1 MALHDVLCDNTLAH
15 VASFLD
21 HESAI
26 TFSKEICHV
35 LTDRMRSFP
44 HIWRGIFERHHFSP
58 PSSVQVDYREE
69 CKFRKALLQNLIG
82 KKKKDASKQPFNLPN
97 RFFYFVPVIPSDDYM
112 YDMPLHDL
120 PPVGFDCCSFL
131 LTSGCEGEIIFLD
144 PFEMSLVI
152 YKNCVD
158 NAVASDEAMM
168 LQGMMD
174 AASVLQRRTDLGL
187 QDISEEHIA
196 GAVIDETVYRNH
208 NVEHY
213 RTPPSQILMD
223 AEDYFNVALEEY
235 FLPTQDRHG
244 RRRDEN
250 GLFLL
255 RPDDEVEFGYMG
267 IDSKPIMGQD
277 GQVHGTMVGLARLL
291 CSLDFDV
298 EQISCTEVITWTR
311 RKSQD
316 LFGDKRICRIAGSC
330 HCIDPCPKYNRLFT
344 VFLPEQGPHLD
355 NNSDGLDPK
364 TIVVYPL
371 LPADDS
377 TPPVSPRYFSMPE
390 FTLTCTDYVN
400 HVIVDC
406 AGTLLVGTLNGS
418 IEVWK
423 PDAHSGMYRVAL
435 FNVNGSVLASTKR
448 FHEETKTSL
457 KDNNVAMDIEET
469 TCAMLQEDSQ
479 SSSRTSNENE
489 VNQEY
494 DENMAAADGRLP
506 VMINAVSESEGHAEN
521 SVSDVPNHIDHGE
534 AFVENDQDWIPHLHS
549 SLTVEFFYF
558 PNHVPVEQCG
568 FVSVQYSR
576 VEGTCL
582 LVWKKPNHG
591 KDFQVVSQIV
601 LPLSPL
607 RKPCV
612 HYDGRRIVV
621 CGQDHIGLIVLVYHV
636 LSSMED
642 IEYFPLN
649 PDKKMRYES
658 GGVYNYTM
666 QPHVRFA
673 NRVRHAAFGGLQYY
687 ESMYMTCNER
697 FLIVNTKRGN
707 LLGGGS
713 SSTSEGLLVI
723 DLKDHE

>member
-1 MALHDVLCDNTLAH
+1 M
-15 VASFLD
+15 
-21 HESAI
+21 
-26 TFSKEICHV
+26 
-35 LTDRMRSFP
+35 
-44 HIWRGIFERHHFSP
+44 
-58 PSSVQVDYREE
+58 
-69 CKFRKALLQNLIG
+69 
-82 KKKKDASKQPFNLPN
+82 
-97 RFFYFVPVIPSDDYM
+97 
-112 YDMPLHDL
+112 
-120 PPVGFDCCSFL
+120 
-131 LTSGCEGEIIFLD
+131 D
-144 PFEMSLVI
+144 PFDMSLVI
-152 YKNCVD
+152 HKNCVD

-174 AASVLQRRTDLGL
+174 AASVLQRRIDLGL
-187 QDISEEHIA
+187 QDVSEEHIA

-208 NVEHY
+208 NVEQY
-213 RTPPSQILMD
+213 RTPPSQVLMD
-223 AEDYFNVALEEY
+223 AEDYFNVLLEEY
-235 FLPTQDRHG
+235 FLPTEDRHG

-267 IDSKPIMGQD
+267 IDSKPIVSQD

-298 EQISCTEVITWTR
+298 EQISCTEVITWTK
-311 RKSQD
+311 RKGQE
-316 LFGDKRICRIAGSC
+316 LFGDKHLCRISGSC
-330 HCIDPCPKYNRLFT
+330 LGIDLCPKHNRVYT
-344 VFLPEQGPHLD
+344 VFLPEQGAHLD

-377 TPPVSPRYFSMPE
+377 IPPVSPRYFPKPE
-390 FTLTCTDYVN
+390 FAMTCDDYVN

-406 AGTLLVGTLNGS
+406 TGTLLVGTLNGS

-423 PDAHSGMYRVAL
+423 PDAHSGMRRVAL
-435 FNVNGSVLASTKR
+435 FSVNGSLLASAKR
-448 FHEETKTSL
+448 FHEEMKKSPT
-457 KDNNVAMDIEET
+457 DNNVTMDIEET
-469 TCAMLQEDSQ
+469 TMLQEDSE

-489 VNQEY
+489 GNQEY
-494 DENMAAADGRLP
+494 DENMTVDDGRLP
-506 VMINAVSESEGHAEN
+506 VMVGALRESEGHAE
-521 SVSDVPNHIDHGE
+521 DVHMEQGE
-534 AFVENDQDWIPHLHS
+534 AVGTGRDWIPHMHS
-549 SLTVEFFYF
+549 SLTIEYIYF

-568 FVSVQYSR
+568 FVSKQYSR
-576 VEGTCL
+576 VEDTCL

-591 KDFQVVSQIV
+591 SDFQVVSQIV

-607 RKPCV
+607 RKPSV

-649 PDKKMRYES
+649 LDKKMRYES

-673 NRVRHAAFGGLQYY
+673 NRVRHAALGGLQDY

-697 FLIVNTKRGN
+697 FLIMNTKRGN